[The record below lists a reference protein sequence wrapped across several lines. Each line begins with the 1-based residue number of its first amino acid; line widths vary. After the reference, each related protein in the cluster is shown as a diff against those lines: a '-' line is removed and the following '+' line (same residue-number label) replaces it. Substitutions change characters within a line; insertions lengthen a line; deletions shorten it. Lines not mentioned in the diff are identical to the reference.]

1 MEQEDLEVW
10 EREISSRVE
19 YLEQEAEKLEQRIK
33 KAEYKDY
40 IMSSAMNKFADDEA
54 QVDFIKHNYLN
65 ESNETVKS
73 LNEEYEVIIKELKF
87 QNAVLQQIERAN
99 AALQEDEN

>member
-19 YLEQEAEKLEQRIK
+19 YLEQEADKLEQRIR
-33 KAEYKDY
+33 KAEFKDN
-40 IMSSAMNKFADDEA
+40 IMSNAMNKFADDEE
-54 QVDFIKHNYLN
+54 QVNFIKHNYMN

-99 AALQEDEN
+99 AALKEEED

>member
-1 MEQEDLEVW
+1 MEKEDLDVW

-19 YLEQEAEKLEQRIK
+19 YLEQEADKLEQRIK
-33 KAEYKDY
+33 KAEYKDN

-54 QVDFIKHNYLN
+54 QVDFIKRNYLN

-87 QNAVLQQIERAN
+87 QNAVLQQIEQAN
-99 AALQEDEN
+99 AVLEEEED

>member
-40 IMSSAMNKFADDEA
+40 IMSSAMNQFADDEA
-54 QVDFIKHNYLN
+54 QIEFIKQNYLN
-65 ESNETVKS
+65 ESNETVQT
-73 LNEEYEVIIKELKF
+73 LNNEYQEIVKEYKF
-87 QNAVLQQIERAN
+87 HKAVLQQIERAN
-99 AALQEDEN
+99 EALEEEI